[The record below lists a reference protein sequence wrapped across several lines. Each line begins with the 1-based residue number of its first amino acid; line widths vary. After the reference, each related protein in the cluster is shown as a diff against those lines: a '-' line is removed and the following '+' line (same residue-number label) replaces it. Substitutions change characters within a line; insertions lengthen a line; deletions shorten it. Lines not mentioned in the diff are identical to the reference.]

1 MAGSSTLSG
10 SGWTANPTPDTRF
23 DKTISIPSVN
33 GQPAA
38 EIGKAGDL
46 AIDVVA
52 RKLYE
57 NVSGTWSAG
66 TSY

>member
-1 MAGSSTLSG
+1 MAGTSTLGG

-23 DKTISIPSVN
+23 AKTISIPSVI

-38 EIGKAGDL
+38 EIGAPGDL

-57 NVSGTWSAG
+57 NVAGTWSAG
-66 TSY
+66 TPY

>member
-1 MAGSSTLSG
+1 MAGSSTLDG
-10 SGWTANPTPDTRF
+10 NGWTANPTPDTRF
-23 DKTISIPSVN
+23 DKTISIPSVT

-38 EIGKAGDL
+38 EIGRPGDL

-57 NVSGTWSAG
+57 NVAGAWSAG
-66 TSY
+66 TAY

>member
-1 MAGSSTLSG
+1 MAGTSTLGG

-23 DKTISIPSVN
+23 AKNVSIPFTL

-38 EIGKAGDL
+38 EIGAPGDL
-46 AIDVVA
+46 AIDTVN

-57 NVSGTWSAG
+57 NVAGTWSAG
-66 TSY
+66 TAY

>member
-1 MAGSSTLSG
+1 MAGSSTLGG
-10 SGWTANPTPDTRF
+10 SGWTANPTPDQRQP
-23 DKTISIPSVN
+23 TIWIPIVV

-38 EIGKAGDL
+38 QLGKAGDL